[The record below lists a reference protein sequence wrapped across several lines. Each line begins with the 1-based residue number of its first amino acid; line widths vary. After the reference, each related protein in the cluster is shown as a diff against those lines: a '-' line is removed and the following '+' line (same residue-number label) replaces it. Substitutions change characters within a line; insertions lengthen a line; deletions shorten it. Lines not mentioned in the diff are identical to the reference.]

1 LFGERVIYNPWS
13 VRFINRKRK
22 LPRPYWINTAN
33 QALLRDII
41 TRSEP
46 GQEQIEILLSGETIT
61 TELNENIV
69 LRDLDYSE
77 QNIWSLLVFS
87 GYLKPVKIIQQPIVP
102 LYESYLI

>member
-1 LFGERVIYNPWS
+1 VIYNPWS
-13 VRFINRKRK
+13 VLSFIDRKRK

-46 GQEQIEILLSGETIT
+46 GFQEQIEILLSGETIT
-61 TELNENIV
+61 SELNENIV

-77 QNIWSLLVFS
+77 QNIWSLLV
-87 GYLKPVKIIQQPIVP
+87 LVDI
-102 LYESYLI
+102 